1 LPKMFHFLKFKPKS
15 IQLSDNVDHL
25 HNRINHRETKKKN
38 EIPGKPFEKLR
49 CTC

>member
-1 LPKMFHFLKFKPKS
+1 VK
-15 IQLSDNVDHL
+15 Q
-25 HNRINHRETKKKN
+25 KKKE